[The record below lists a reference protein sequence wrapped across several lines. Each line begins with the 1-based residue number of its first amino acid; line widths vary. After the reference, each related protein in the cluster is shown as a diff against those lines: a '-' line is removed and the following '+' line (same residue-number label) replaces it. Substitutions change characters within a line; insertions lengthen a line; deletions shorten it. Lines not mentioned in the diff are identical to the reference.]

1 MIKQV
6 LQIVFVF
13 LIVAA
18 QAAVGGNFV
27 DENGGEQV
35 IETTDSY
42 PVWVVTDSPDLSR
55 AASEVVVENG
65 TTLIHE
71 NLAVTEHGYYVEA
84 KDLQVGDV
92 FIGANGE
99 LTTLTDTYRE
109 EFPGGV
115 TVYNFTVADNHN
127 YLVVGSLEAYENG
140 ASVVLV
146 HNANYRDAKGRFTS
160 EAGGESAAT
169 IRGRAAHDAFRDNLP
184 EGFQYNKALPSGNR
198 PDAIN
203 YTTKEIIELKPN
215 NPKAIAEGKRQLKKY
230 LDELG
235 EGWSGR
241 VENYNP

>member
-35 IETTDSY
+35 IETTDNY
-42 PVWVVTDSPDLSR
+42 PVWVATDSPDLSR
-55 AASEVVVENG
+55 AAQEVVVENG

-84 KDLQVGDV
+84 KDLQIGDV

-99 LTTLTDTYRE
+99 LTTLTGTERVEYQN
-109 EFPGGV
+109 GI

-127 YLVVGSLEAYENG
+127 YFVIG
-140 ASVVLV
+140 VLV
-146 HNANYRDAKGRFTS
+146 QVF
-160 EAGGESAAT
+160 
-169 IRGRAAHDAFRDNLP
+169 
-184 EGFQYNKALPSGNR
+184 
-198 PDAIN
+198 
-203 YTTKEIIELKPN
+203 
-215 NPKAIAEGKRQLKKY
+215 
-230 LDELG
+230 
-235 EGWSGR
+235 
-241 VENYNP
+241 